1 MTAQANM
8 PQFVA
13 FPRDDF
19 MRMMQEVSE
28 IKLALARATVT
39 PAPEWVGIPEAA
51 RILGVTPGTV
61 RRKIDKGEFE
71 PRGKGKG
78 RQIKLPR

>member
-39 PAPEWVGIPEAA
+39 PAPEWVSIA
-51 RILGVTPGTV
+51 RASTHNVTT
-61 RRKIDKGEFE
+61 
-71 PRGKGKG
+71 PRTK
-78 RQIKLPR
+78 PRNW